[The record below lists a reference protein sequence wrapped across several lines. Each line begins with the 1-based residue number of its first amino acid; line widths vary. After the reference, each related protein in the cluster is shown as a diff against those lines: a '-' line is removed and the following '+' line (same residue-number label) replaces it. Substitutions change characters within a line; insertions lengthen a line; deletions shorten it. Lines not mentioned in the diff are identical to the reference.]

1 MPYLK
6 KSSKPK
12 RRVAVRR
19 VAKKPRSAPRSVPL
33 SVKKYIKSTI
43 SRSSET
49 KFLAPVANNNVT
61 IAPYD
66 TTSQLCTLINLTTAL
81 SCNQGSGQGD
91 RLGDEITV
99 KNMSFKGYISYEIG
113 ATPLSSSPVFIKMV
127 LGRLRSTLS
136 QPTSFATLFQSGNS
150 ISAPQ
155 NLPTDMFRHFNKD
168 AWTIL
173 QTRMFK
179 LGYSGN
185 SGTTITG
192 ASPNNDFSLCQMFN
206 ISLNKH
212 VNKLKYSD
220 GGTVPTNSGLFVWF
234 LMCDATGNSLTTNP
248 PAPQINYDIEV
259 AFKDA

>member
-66 TTSQLCTLINLTTAL
+66 TTSQLCTLINLTNAL

-91 RLGDEITV
+91 RLGDEITI
-99 KNMSFKGYISYEIG
+99 KNMSFKGYISFETG
-113 ATPLSSSPVFIKMV
+113 GTAPASNPVFIKMV
-127 LGRLRSTLS
+127 LGRSKSTLS

-179 LGYSGN
+179 LGYSQALPSAT
-185 SGTTITG
+185 SGL
-192 ASPNNDFSLCQMFN
+192 PNNDFSLCQMFN
-206 ISLNKH
+206 MSLNKH

-220 GGTVPTNSGLFVWF
+220 GGTAPTNNGLFVWF
-234 LMCDATGNSLTTNP
+234 LMCDATGNTLSATTTP
-248 PAPQINYDIEV
+248 TPQIHYDIEV

>member
-12 RRVAVRR
+12 RKVAVRR
-19 VAKKPRSAPRSVPL
+19 VAKKARSAPSVPL

-49 KFLAPVANNNVT
+49 KFLAPVANNNVA
-61 IAPYD
+61 ILPYD
-66 TTSQLCTLINLTTAL
+66 TTTQLCTLINLTTAL

-91 RLGDEITV
+91 RLGDEIAI
-99 KNMSFKGYISYEIG
+99 KNMSFKGYISYAGGSTTINS
-113 ATPLSSSPVFIKMV
+113 TPVFIKMV
-127 LGRLRSTLS
+127 LGRLKSTLS

-155 NLPTDMFRHFNKD
+155 NLPTDMFRHFNRD

-173 QTRMFK
+173 QSRMFK
-179 LGYSGN
+179 LGTSGPGLTT
-185 SGTTITG
+185 GT
-192 ASPNNDFSLCQMFN
+192 PNNDFSLCQMFS

-212 VNKLKYSD
+212 VNKIKYSD
-220 GGTVPTNSGLFVWF
+220 GGTAPTNNGLYIWF
-234 LMCDATGNSLTTNP
+234 LFCNADGSTISATTTP
-248 PAPQINYDIEV
+248 LVEIHYDIET
-259 AFKDA
+259 AFKDS